1 MENAYKLPSIRK
13 NNKRYNPSFNLFDR
27 TYIPNNTSEILLS
40 SLKNLDL
47 RKLVKKDI
55 IKQIENDETN
65 NFNFYDIPMFA
76 PQDES
81 EKLKEVQKFK
91 SIHNNIDLQNKNF
104 LSKIF
109 TKPEYN
115 DIETKVRKSLKR
127 SGSILMLNEM

>member
-91 SIHNNIDLQNKNF
+91 SIHNNIDL
-104 LSKIF
+104 
-109 TKPEYN
+109 
-115 DIETKVRKSLKR
+115 
-127 SGSILMLNEM
+127 